1 MQAPDTPITY
11 RRTYTSE
18 QIQAI
23 KEEAYR
29 QGVKDM
35 GQEFVQTGGLTINL
49 KTGDAYVHD
58 RPLYL
63 RPTEE
68 RLLLVLARNLGQQV
82 PEEVLSQAS

>member
-11 RRTYTSE
+11 RRTYTGE

-35 GQEFVQTGGLTINL
+35 GQEFVQTGG
-49 KTGDAYVHD
+49 
-58 RPLYL
+58 
-63 RPTEE
+63 
-68 RLLLVLARNLGQQV
+68 
-82 PEEVLSQAS
+82 